1 MENWL
6 RQPNICFWFAFKQ
19 VSNLKAYEYK
29 ISHYA
34 DFGKQLSS
42 LVDTNRGSCYYTGR
56 AYLGATFSCYLG
68 QSNNPYIH
76 GYRGYYFYIGGFYNM
91 SEKEFKTYDQQ
102 LDILESRGLIV
113 ENRAAAIEY
122 LSDF

>member
-1 MENWL
+1 M
-6 RQPNICFWFAFKQ
+6 
-19 VSNLKAYEYK
+19 
-29 ISHYA
+29 
-34 DFGKQLSS
+34 SS

-76 GYRGYYFYIGGFYNM
+76 GYRGYYFYIGGFYNI

-102 LDILESRGLIV
+102 LDIFESRGLIV

-122 LSDF
+122 LSEIGYYCLINEYKDPFINNKLQIETYIEGANFF